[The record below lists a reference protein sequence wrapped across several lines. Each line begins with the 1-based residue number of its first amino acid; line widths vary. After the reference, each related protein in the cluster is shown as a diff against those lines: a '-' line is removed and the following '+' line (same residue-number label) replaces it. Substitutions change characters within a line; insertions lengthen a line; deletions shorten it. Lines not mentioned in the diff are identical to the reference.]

1 MSIITFDK
9 LELTDILKKTNIPPE
24 QAEAIVRAIAKA
36 HDGIVSKDYL
46 DYKIDK
52 VDIKITFLQWILAIN
67 TAALLALVG
76 KFLFS

>member
-1 MSIITFDK
+1 MATITFDT

-36 HDGIVSKDYL
+36 QDGIVTKDYL
-46 DYKIDK
+46 DYRIDK
-52 VDIKITFLQWILAIN
+52 LDIKITFLQWVLAMN

-76 KFLFS
+76 KLLFS